1 MSSGGTDAV
10 AADYVVVGAGAMGMA
25 FVDEILTHTDA
36 TVALVERRNKPGGH
50 WNDAYPHVRLHQ
62 PSFFYG
68 LNSAPLG
75 SDHIDEVGPNRGL
88 SELASGAEVL
98 AYYDHA
104 MQRRFLPS
112 GRVQFFANTEY
123 RDGVATVVP
132 SGETFELTARVAVVD
147 ASYMKVTVPA
157 TTPPK
162 YEVAEGATVI
172 APNALASCTNPDGY
186 VVVGAGKTAFDAI
199 MWLLDQQVS
208 PDSVRW
214 VVPRDSWLIN
224 RAVTQPGDGF
234 KIGDQLRIIADA
246 DSVESMWLGLEAAGQ
261 MLRID
266 ADRMPDMYRCAT
278 VTEIELEQL
287 RRVTNVIRQG
297 RVRRITETSI
307 ELDGGSVE
315 TTPGTV
321 HIDCTA
327 DGLEQRPI
335 VPVFNGG
342 RITLQTVRAC
352 QQVFSA
358 ALIGYLASRG
368 DLDEAARNELAG
380 VIPHPD
386 TPMDFVSSSL
396 AHIHNVGRWSREA
409 GVARWMA
416 AARLNPTGGGGGPDL
431 GLAIAAVAKLEAFL
445 AE

>member
-1 MSSGGTDAV
+1 
-10 AADYVVVGAGAMGMA
+10 MGMA

-123 RDGVATVVP
+123 RDGMATVVP

-224 RAVTQPGDGF
+224 RAVTQPGVGF

-358 ALIGYLASRG
+358 ALIGYLASRS

-416 AARLNPTGGGGGPDL
+416 EARLNPTGGGGGPDL

>member
-1 MSSGGTDAV
+1 
-10 AADYVVVGAGAMGMA
+10 MGMA

-123 RDGVATVVP
+123 RDGMATVVP

-147 ASYMKVTVPA
+147 ASYMNVTVPA

-172 APNALASCTNPDGY
+172 TPNALASCTNPDGY

-307 ELDGGSVE
+307 ELDGGSAE

-416 AARLNPTGGGGGPDL
+416 EARLNPTGGGGGPDL

>member
-1 MSSGGTDAV
+1 
-10 AADYVVVGAGAMGMA
+10 MGMA

-123 RDGVATVVP
+123 RDGMATVVP

-147 ASYMKVTVPA
+147 ASYMNVTVPA

-172 APNALASCTNPDGY
+172 TPNALASCTNPDGY

-416 AARLNPTGGGGGPDL
+416 EARLNPTGGGGGPDL

>member
-123 RDGVATVVP
+123 RDGMATVVP

-224 RAVTQPGDGF
+224 RAVTQPGVGF

-358 ALIGYLASRG
+358 ALIGYLASRS

-416 AARLNPTGGGGGPDL
+416 EARLNPTGGGGGPDL
-431 GLAIAAVAKLEAFL
+431 GLAIAAVAKLEALL

>member
-123 RDGVATVVP
+123 RDGMATVVP

-224 RAVTQPGDGF
+224 RAVTQPGVGF

-307 ELDGGSVE
+307 ELDGGSAE

-358 ALIGYLASRG
+358 ALIGYLASRS

-416 AARLNPTGGGGGPDL
+416 EARLNPTGGGGGPDL

>member
-1 MSSGGTDAV
+1 
-10 AADYVVVGAGAMGMA
+10 MGMA

-123 RDGVATVVP
+123 RDGMATVVP

-172 APNALASCTNPDGY
+172 TPNALASCTNPDGY

-416 AARLNPTGGGGGPDL
+416 EARLNPTGGGGGPDL